1 MVEDDIVRLT
11 EIKIKRISK
20 FDIDKAQIKIEA
32 IEDELDKIAFNL
44 SNLTDFAISYFKN
57 LKSIYGKE
65 KRGKQRLGFLQM

>member
-1 MVEDDIVRLT
+1 MERCNFCNFKWFKAFYGSHLKREVVEDDIVRLT

-44 SNLTDFAISYFKN
+44 
-57 LKSIYGKE
+57 
-65 KRGKQRLGFLQM
+65 R